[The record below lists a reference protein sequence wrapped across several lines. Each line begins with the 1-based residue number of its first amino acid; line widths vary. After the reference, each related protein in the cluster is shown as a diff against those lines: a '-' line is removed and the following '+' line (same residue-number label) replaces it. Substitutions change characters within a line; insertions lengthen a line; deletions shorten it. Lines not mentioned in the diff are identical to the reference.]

1 METKEVKTKDGVI
14 VEETWIETV
23 AMILANC
30 SESRMED
37 LDVKEKFMDYARR
50 FIATLTEE
58 ELSDFV
64 AHHVVIML
72 INRYL

>member
-14 VEETWIETV
+14 VEETRIETV
-23 AMILANC
+23 AMILAHC
-30 SESRMED
+30 SESRMEE

-50 FIATLTEE
+50 FVSTLTEE

>member
-14 VEETWIETV
+14 IEETRIETV

-50 FIATLTEE
+50 FGSTLTEE